1 MFDVTRLHVIKC
13 EQTGFKLVIL
23 SNIPT
28 WRCGELRSKQQVFAQ
43 PLARHS
49 LSNTMQ
55 QRLNGLKSRSDESR
69 LQAAKD
75 LQHYVSTELRE
86 ASAEQYTSF
95 MDELNHHIFEMV
107 SSSDANE
114 KKGGIMAIGEYYY
127 YFVKRKKLVLEVFSS
142 TSALESRSSKLIL
155 VWLHIAVE
163 RVHGFFPDR

>member
-1 MFDVTRLHVIKC
+1 MEMKEKWENVIVTGKVK
-13 EQTGFKLVIL
+13 KLVYMTTAL
-23 SNIPT
+23 ANNSRKQRKSNSQVRSLFGKLTVHYICT
-28 WRCGELRSKQQVFAQ
+28 YTTYRELRIIVNMAMAVHWKYEVLPFVFSTIT
-43 PLARHS
+43 LA
-49 LSNTMQ
+49 MQ

-114 KKGGIMAIGEYYY
+114 KKGGIMAIGR
-127 YFVKRKKLVLEVFSS
+127 FLCSP
-142 TSALESRSSKLIL
+142 IL
-155 VWLHIAVE
+155 W
-163 RVHGFFPDR
+163 

>member
-1 MFDVTRLHVIKC
+1 M
-13 EQTGFKLVIL
+13 
-23 SNIPT
+23 
-28 WRCGELRSKQQVFAQ
+28 
-43 PLARHS
+43 
-49 LSNTMQ
+49 MQ

-114 KKGGIMAIGEYYY
+114 KKGGIMAIGEYYNLSNQLLK
-127 YFVKRKKLVLEVFSS
+127 KR
-142 TSALESRSSKLIL
+142 
-155 VWLHIAVE
+155 
-163 RVHGFFPDR
+163 

>member
-1 MFDVTRLHVIKC
+1 
-13 EQTGFKLVIL
+13 
-23 SNIPT
+23 
-28 WRCGELRSKQQVFAQ
+28 
-43 PLARHS
+43 
-49 LSNTMQ
+49 MQ

-114 KKGGIMAIGEYYY
+114 KKGGIMAIGR
-127 YFVKRKKLVLEVFSS
+127 FLCSP
-142 TSALESRSSKLIL
+142 IL
-155 VWLHIAVE
+155 C
-163 RVHGFFPDR
+163 

>member
-1 MFDVTRLHVIKC
+1 
-13 EQTGFKLVIL
+13 
-23 SNIPT
+23 
-28 WRCGELRSKQQVFAQ
+28 
-43 PLARHS
+43 
-49 LSNTMQ
+49 MQ

-114 KKGGIMAIGEYYY
+114 KKGGIMAIGEYERISAKLYHHFFKSANMY
-127 YFVKRKKLVLEVFSS
+127 IFWPFSTLLENAVLVKFC
-142 TSALESRSSKLIL
+142 
-155 VWLHIAVE
+155 
-163 RVHGFFPDR
+163 G

>member
-1 MFDVTRLHVIKC
+1 M
-13 EQTGFKLVIL
+13 
-23 SNIPT
+23 
-28 WRCGELRSKQQVFAQ
+28 
-43 PLARHS
+43 
-49 LSNTMQ
+49 MQ

-114 KKGGIMAIGEYYY
+114 KKGGIMAIGEWCYDKLCSFMAPLHMYL
-127 YFVKRKKLVLEVFSS
+127 RKSFQMPSKTCYVHVNKQ
-142 TSALESRSSKLIL
+142 RSFGSWSVDDLRL
-155 VWLHIAVE
+155 RLHWTIISFLCFLHDWTIDE
-163 RVHGFFPDR
+163 T

>member
-1 MFDVTRLHVIKC
+1 
-13 EQTGFKLVIL
+13 
-23 SNIPT
+23 
-28 WRCGELRSKQQVFAQ
+28 
-43 PLARHS
+43 
-49 LSNTMQ
+49 MQ

-114 KKGGIMAIGEYYY
+114 KKGGIMAIGEYERISAKLYHHFFNRQILLYY
-127 YFVKRKKLVLEVFSS
+127 VYILAIFDSS
-142 TSALESRSSKLIL
+142 R
-155 VWLHIAVE
+155 
-163 RVHGFFPDR
+163 

>member
-1 MFDVTRLHVIKC
+1 
-13 EQTGFKLVIL
+13 
-23 SNIPT
+23 
-28 WRCGELRSKQQVFAQ
+28 
-43 PLARHS
+43 
-49 LSNTMQ
+49 MQ

-114 KKGGIMAIGEYYY
+114 KKGGIMAIGRCPLQ
-127 YFVKRKKLVLEVFSS
+127 FLFRPVIVGDS
-142 TSALESRSSKLIL
+142 
-155 VWLHIAVE
+155 
-163 RVHGFFPDR
+163 FFENTI

>member
-1 MFDVTRLHVIKC
+1 
-13 EQTGFKLVIL
+13 
-23 SNIPT
+23 
-28 WRCGELRSKQQVFAQ
+28 
-43 PLARHS
+43 
-49 LSNTMQ
+49 MQ

-114 KKGGIMAIGEYYY
+114 KKGGIMAIGEYERISAKLYH
-127 YFVKRKKLVLEVFSS
+127 YFFLIGKYVCILAIFDSS
-142 TSALESRSSKLIL
+142 R
-155 VWLHIAVE
+155 
-163 RVHGFFPDR
+163 

>member
-1 MFDVTRLHVIKC
+1 MAETN
-13 EQTGFKLVIL
+13 Q
-23 SNIPT
+23 
-28 WRCGELRSKQQVFAQ
+28 QQVSTWTLTGVLFHN
-43 PLARHS
+43 LAK
-49 LSNTMQ
+49 MIQ

-114 KKGGIMAIGEYYY
+114 KKGGIMAIGEY
-127 YFVKRKKLVLEVFSS
+127 FHSS
-142 TSALESRSSKLIL
+142 Q
-155 VWLHIAVE
+155 
-163 RVHGFFPDR
+163 